1 MGNPP
6 ELFIVSTGVSGNL
19 GDAVI
24 RRRVLRWFETG
35 TTRHVYVGRTTPGW
49 VEQLE
54 LPPADVTYG
63 AGERRAWLKKLLFG
77 RGRRVLVF
85 DPGEVPLGRE
95 HLKSELIFLFI
106 GIVLRVRGAAVVRP
120 PRAVAHVDRPTAWL
134 HRMGCLLSQ
143 TVMWRDAD
151 SHRTMRCG
159 DLTPDT
165 AFGEP
170 RREQADEPHRLAI
183 SLRGARALP
192 PDAWF
197 EAVAEFSRT
206 SGLLITL
213 STQVDEDRQRSAEL
227 ADRFRSLGATVD
239 HMEWTDASDL
249 EHERRLRDLYTEC
262 KIVISDRLHVLLI
275 AAKCGAIPTEVVP
288 SPKSKCRTHF
298 ATAGIH
304 DISFDVAGVPTADI
318 VSFLESAADR
328 GPEIVGLVD
337 AAEARLNAYVDD
349 SRRRVLRSL
358 AAASSAA

>member
-35 TTRHVYVGRTTPGW
+35 STRHVYVGRTTPGW

-54 LPPADVTYG
+54 LPTTDVVYG

-95 HLKSELIFLFI
+95 HLKSELVFLLI
-106 GIVLRVRGAAVVRP
+106 GIVLRLRGASVVRP

-134 HRMGCLLSQ
+134 HQMGCLLSQ

-170 RREQADEPHRLAI
+170 RRAQADEPHRVAI
-183 SLRGARALP
+183 SLRGARPLP

-197 EAVAEFSRT
+197 DAVAEFARA

-213 STQVDEDRQRSAEL
+213 STQVDEDRDRSAEL
-227 ADRFRSLGATVD
+227 AARFRALGATVD
-239 HMEWTDASDL
+239 HVEWTDASDL

-262 KIVISDRLHVLLI
+262 KVVISDRLHVLLI

-288 SPKSKCRTHF
+288 GPKSKCRTHF

-304 DISFDVAGVPTADI
+304 DISLDVAGLPAEEI
-318 VSFLESAADR
+318 VAFLGAAAAR
-328 GPEIVGLVD
+328 GPEITALVD
-337 AAEARLNAYVDD
+337 AAEARLNAYVEG
-349 SRRRVLRSL
+349 SRRRALRSP
-358 AAASSAA
+358 AAASSVA